1 MKNSKVSKK
10 DQKSVNAYVWVMQSI
25 IAGKINV
32 LACVWRNLH
41 RASGGRGAA
50 TAAGSTISFALRS
63 HIPKFMCN
71 SSVFFSTI
79 GSGSPYLGG
88 LAFGSYLK
96 KITFMTTV
104 YFVTGN
110 FLFWLRWLSSPY
122 SLQHINFPIIAN
134 KSKYW
139 NVWKKLVNQ

>member
-25 IAGKINV
+25 IAGKISV

-96 KITFMTTV
+96 KNNIHD
-104 YFVTGN
+104 YSI
-110 FLFWLRWLSSPY
+110 LRYRKLSLLA
-122 SLQHINFPIIAN
+122 SLTIFPLLIAAYKFSDHN
-134 KSKYW
+134 KKSKYW